1 MGNIGFLQAKGSI
14 TGPLGKK
21 MAGRL
26 SFSGTQRDGM
36 LRNVKTGE
44 DVNDLNNQGIRGQL
58 LIIPTDKR

>member
-1 MGNIGFLQAKGSI
+1 
-14 TGPLGKK
+14 